1 MKVNEEIW
9 LDDVCWHCG

>member
-9 LDDVCWHCG
+9 LDVCWHCG